1 MKDPDPLVLAA
12 GCDAPAAARRIGPGE
27 GAAVGEPL
35 RGLDG
40 GGRETLEDAY
50 RRLRPWLVRLA
61 YLMTSS
67 PAAAEDVVQDA
78 VVATSRRWS
87 TIDDPD
93 PYLRR
98 AVVNRARS
106 AHRTTGRERAKVDR
120 LGGLAA
126 PVALEPSIDETW
138 AVLRRLPDRQRQA
151 LVLRFYED
159 LPDAEI
165 ADLLG
170 CRPATV
176 RSTGGAEDTAP
187 RPPADTSGPPTGP
200 VDDGAGATTTAVPP
214 PGGRQTSGV
223 EDWSRLC
230 GARPGDPAMPREE
243 AGERTTGVVA
253 LTGADGGPGRPV
265 GGDPRPPRR
274 RGPVRRH
281 RRPPRARRPVV
292 TRRFRARDG
301 RARNRVGDGGRGAY
315 RARP

>member
-1 MKDPDPLVLAA
+1 
-12 GCDAPAAARRIGPGE
+12 
-27 GAAVGEPL
+27 
-35 RGLDG
+35 
-40 GGRETLEDAY
+40 
-50 RRLRPWLVRLA
+50 VRLA

-67 PAAAEDVVQDA
+67 PTAAEDVVQDA

-120 LGGLAA
+120 LGGVAA

-170 CRPATV
+170 CRPAVV
-176 RSTGGAEDTAP
+176 RSTGGAEDH
-187 RPPADTSGPPTGP
+187 RPPA
-200 VDDGAGATTTAVPP
+200 
-214 PGGRQTSGV
+214 
-223 EDWSRLC
+223 
-230 GARPGDPAMPREE
+230 ARGHVRPADR
-243 AGERTTGVVA
+243 AR
-253 LTGADGGPGRPV
+253 
-265 GGDPRPPRR
+265 RR
-274 RGPVRRH
+274 RGRGHDHRGAAAGGPPDVRRGGLVEAVWCPT
-281 RRPPRARRPVV
+281 RRPRHAPRGGGGEDHR
-292 TRRFRARDG
+292 
-301 RARNRVGDGGRGAY
+301 GRGAH
-315 RARP
+315 RGRRWPGTAGRR